1 MITAKQ
7 AREIAGPTLE
17 ESINAHL
24 DELEVKIKAASERK
38 RREIILRS
46 SPYSKWAYK
55 QEGSEIGKAVIA
67 ELKKIGFEVHTYY
80 KETQFVDIGL
90 VIKW

>member
-7 AREIAGPTLE
+7 ARE
-17 ESINAHL
+17 
-24 DELEVKIKAASERK
+24 
-38 RREIILRS
+38 
-46 SPYSKWAYK
+46 
-55 QEGSEIGKAVIA
+55 IA